1 MTKEIAIFGAGCF
14 WGIEEAF
21 ITTDGVNET
30 EVGYIGGTTTNPSY
44 QDVCK
49 GDTNHAEAVRIF
61 FDSKLIQYDDLL
73 DVFFKI
79 HNPTTYNRQ
88 GLDIG
93 TQYRSAIFY
102 LNNLQKQMSENKI
115 QLLNKTDFDNK
126 IVTTIEQASEF
137 WVAEEYHQKYVHK
150 KKFKGYSGC

>member
-115 QLLNKTDFDNK
+115 QLLNRTAFDNK

-137 WVAEEYHQKYVHK
+137 WVAEEYHQKYVRK
-150 KKFKGYSGC
+150 KKIKGYSGC

>member
-21 ITTDGVNET
+21 ITTDGVIET

-61 FDSKLIQYDDLL
+61 FNSKLIQYDDLL

-79 HNPTTYNRQ
+79 HNHYNYT
-88 GLDIG
+88 GILKTVFTGDM
-93 TQYRSAIFY
+93 T
-102 LNNLQKQMSENKI
+102 
-115 QLLNKTDFDNK
+115 LL
-126 IVTTIEQASEF
+126 
-137 WVAEEYHQKYVHK
+137 
-150 KKFKGYSGC
+150 